1 MPMQIICKEKIYPR
15 EIDFSECLARVTL
28 EGKETKLKKCS
39 YWRLQLRATFVLLS
53 CNNEKSEWFNFVYE
67 IQPTTF
73 ALRKGCEGT
82 IVTKDEEIMTITV
95 TVKPGSKVL
104 TILDRINPLDFG
116 VKVKKLNCSI
126 QSGLEFRSNKK

>member
-1 MPMQIICKEKIYPR
+1 MPIQIICKEKIYPR

-53 CNNEKSEWFNFVYE
+53 CNNDKSEWQSFVYE
-67 IQPTTF
+67 IQPIAF
-73 ALRKGCEGT
+73 NLRKGCEGAS
-82 IVTKDEEIMTITV
+82 VTKDEENMTVVV
-95 TVKPGSKVL
+95 TVKPGSKAI

-116 VKVKKLNCSI
+116 VKVKKFNCTI
-126 QSGLEFRSNKK
+126 QTGLDFRAKK